1 MCGLG
6 RLTGNVSV
14 WSRVVDWECV
24 CGLGWLTGN
33 VSMWSRVVDWECEC
47 VVWGG

>member
-6 RLTGNVSV
+6 WLTGNASM
-14 WSRVVDWECV
+14 WSRVVDWEWRV

-33 VSMWSRVVDWECEC
+33 VSIWSRVVDWECEC
-47 VVWGG
+47 VV

>member
-1 MCGLG
+1 MGVCGLG

-14 WSRVVDWECV
+14 WSRVVDW
-24 CGLGWLTGN
+24 G
-33 VSMWSRVVDWECEC
+33 CEC